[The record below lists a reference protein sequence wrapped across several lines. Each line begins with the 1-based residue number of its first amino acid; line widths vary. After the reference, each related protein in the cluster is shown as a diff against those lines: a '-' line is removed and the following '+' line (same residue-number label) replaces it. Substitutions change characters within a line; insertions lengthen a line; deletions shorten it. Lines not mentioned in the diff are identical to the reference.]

1 MLILSQYSMESRAET
16 NQVYLSGA
24 SSRPGQEAELTINLR
39 NAESVVAYQCT
50 VYLPEG
56 VTLQSIS
63 KIQDRGGQ
71 ELFNTIKKNDGG
83 VMISGNNYGDGGSY
97 AFTGNDGPIAKIVVS
112 VPDNFTAGEYEVE
125 LKEIVLVNASFQSI
139 SVNDYTFK
147 WSIIDT
153 FTITFDSNGG
163 TSVESITQDN
173 GTVITPPA
181 NPTREGYTFIGWE
194 PALPETMPIGGL
206 AVKAQWVINKYTL
219 TYVIDGQEYSKSE
232 VEYNATIT
240 QLDDPVREGY
250 TFSGWSEIPATMPAH
265 DVEVTGSFTV
275 NSYTLTYIVD
285 GNAYKTLTVDYGTA
299 ITPEAEPTKE
309 GYTFSGWSEIP
320 ATMPANDVEVTGS
333 FTVNSYTLTYIVDGN
348 AYKTLTV
355 DYGTAITP
363 EAEPTKEGYTFSGW
377 SEIPATMPA
386 HDVEVTGSFIVNSYT
401 LTYIV
406 DGNAYKTLTV
416 DYGTAITPEAE
427 PTKEGYTFSGWS
439 EIPATMPANDVEVT
453 GSFTVN
459 SYTLTYIVDGNA
471 YKTLTVDYGTAITP
485 EAEPTKEGY
494 TFSGWS
500 EIPATMPAHDVEV
513 TGSFIQNIYIL
524 DENSDNADVLK
535 QAADVA
541 VQLKRTIKADEWS
554 TICLPFTATGEQVKT
569 AFGDDVQLASFTGWE
584 SEEDGNGAIVAINVM
599 FTSVNADE
607 GIAANTPML
616 IKVSETVTEATF
628 DGVTLE
634 PEEEP
639 MVQVGKKASERGWF
653 YGTYA
658 KTIVP
663 EENLFLSGNEFWYS
677 TGKTAI
683 KGFRGYFEFRDV
695 LDAYYDDSEVK
706 VHMLFDDDATGIET
720 IDHSSL
726 NIDHYYNLAGQ
737 RVGKGYKGVVI
748 ENGKKVIKK

>member
-1 MLILSQYSMESRAET
+1 
-16 NQVYLSGA
+16 
-24 SSRPGQEAELTINLR
+24 
-39 NAESVVAYQCT
+39 
-50 VYLPEG
+50 
-56 VTLQSIS
+56 
-63 KIQDRGGQ
+63 
-71 ELFNTIKKNDGG
+71 
-83 VMISGNNYGDGGSY
+83 MISGNNYGDGGSY

-265 DVEVTGSFTV
+265 
-275 NSYTLTYIVD
+275 
-285 GNAYKTLTVDYGTA
+285 
-299 ITPEAEPTKE
+299 
-309 GYTFSGWSEIP
+309 
-320 ATMPANDVEVTGS
+320 
-333 FTVNSYTLTYIVDGN
+333 
-348 AYKTLTV
+348 
-355 DYGTAITP
+355 
-363 EAEPTKEGYTFSGW
+363 
-377 SEIPATMPA
+377 
-386 HDVEVTGSFIVNSYT
+386 
-401 LTYIV
+401 
-406 DGNAYKTLTV
+406 
-416 DYGTAITPEAE
+416 
-427 PTKEGYTFSGWS
+427 
-439 EIPATMPANDVEVT
+439 DVEVT

>member
-1 MLILSQYSMESRAET
+1 
-16 NQVYLSGA
+16 
-24 SSRPGQEAELTINLR
+24 
-39 NAESVVAYQCT
+39 
-50 VYLPEG
+50 
-56 VTLQSIS
+56 
-63 KIQDRGGQ
+63 
-71 ELFNTIKKNDGG
+71 
-83 VMISGNNYGDGGSY
+83 
-97 AFTGNDGPIAKIVVS
+97 
-112 VPDNFTAGEYEVE
+112 
-125 LKEIVLVNASFQSI
+125 
-139 SVNDYTFK
+139 
-147 WSIIDT
+147 
-153 FTITFDSNGG
+153 
-163 TSVESITQDN
+163 
-173 GTVITPPA
+173 
-181 NPTREGYTFIGWE
+181 
-194 PALPETMPIGGL
+194 
-206 AVKAQWVINKYTL
+206 
-219 TYVIDGQEYSKSE
+219 
-232 VEYNATIT
+232 
-240 QLDDPVREGY
+240 
-250 TFSGWSEIPATMPAH
+250 MPAH

-285 GNAYKTLTVDYGTA
+285 GNAYKTLTID
-299 ITPEAEPTKE
+299 
-309 GYTFSGWSEIP
+309 F
-320 ATMPANDVEVTGS
+320 
-333 FTVNSYTLTYIVDGN
+333 
-348 AYKTLTV
+348 
-355 DYGTAITP
+355 
-363 EAEPTKEGYTFSGW
+363 
-377 SEIPATMPA
+377 
-386 HDVEVTGSFIVNSYT
+386 
-401 LTYIV
+401 
-406 DGNAYKTLTV
+406 
-416 DYGTAITPEAE
+416 
-427 PTKEGYTFSGWS
+427 
-439 EIPATMPANDVEVT
+439 
-453 GSFTVN
+453 
-459 SYTLTYIVDGNA
+459 
-471 YKTLTVDYGTAITP
+471 GTAITP

-541 VQLKRTIKADEWS
+541 VQLERTIKADEWS
-554 TICLPFTATGEQVKT
+554 TICLPFTATGEQVKA

-584 SEEDGNGAIVAINVM
+584 SEEDGNSAIVAINVM
-599 FTSVNADE
+599 FTSVSADE
-607 GIAANTPML
+607 GISANTPML
-616 IKVSETVTEATF
+616 IKVSETVAEATF

-634 PEEEP
+634 PAEEP

>member
-1 MLILSQYSMESRAET
+1 MRKLLFLITMLILSQYSMESRAET

-39 NAESVVAYQCT
+39 NAESVIGYQCT

-56 VTLQSIS
+56 VTLKSIS

-71 ELFNTIKKNDGG
+71 EYFNTSKKNDGG
-83 VMISGNNYGDGGSY
+83 VLIYGNNYNYNGGSY
-97 AFTGNDGPIAKIVVS
+97 AFTGNDGPVAKIVVS

-125 LKEIVLVNASFQSI
+125 LKEIVLVNASIQSI

-265 DVEVTGSFTV
+265 DVEVSGSFTV

-333 FTVNSYTLTYIVDGN
+333 FTI
-348 AYKTLTV
+348 
-355 DYGTAITP
+355 
-363 EAEPTKEGYTFSGW
+363 
-377 SEIPATMPA
+377 
-386 HDVEVTGSFIVNSYT
+386 
-401 LTYIV
+401 
-406 DGNAYKTLTV
+406 
-416 DYGTAITPEAE
+416 
-427 PTKEGYTFSGWS
+427 
-439 EIPATMPANDVEVT
+439 
-453 GSFTVN
+453 N

-554 TICLPFTATGEQVKT
+554 TICLPFTATGEQVKA

-599 FTSVNADE
+599 FTSVSADE

-658 KTIVP
+658 KSIVP

>member
-1 MLILSQYSMESRAET
+1 MFILCQYSMESHAET

-39 NAESVVAYQCT
+39 NAESVIGYSCV

-63 KIQDRGGQ
+63 KIKDRGGQ
-71 ELFNTIKKNDGG
+71 KYFQTNETNNGG
-83 VMISGNNYGDGGSY
+83 VMISANNYNDGGFY
-97 AFTGNDGPIAKIVVS
+97 AFTGNDGPVAKIVVS
-112 VPDNFTAGEYEVE
+112 VPDNFTAGDYEVE
-125 LKEIVLVNASFQSI
+125 LKNISLANASGQSL
-139 SVNDYTFK
+139 SVNETFTFK
-147 WSIIDT
+147 WSIVDT

-232 VEYNATIT
+232 VEYGATIT
-240 QLDDPVREGY
+240 QQDDPVREGY

-285 GNAYKTLTVDYGTA
+285 GNAYKSLTVDYGTA
-299 ITPEAEPTKE
+299 ITPEVEPTKE
-309 GYTFSGWSEIP
+309 GYTFSGWSEMP
-320 ATMPANDVEVTGS
+320 ATMPAHDVEVTGS
-333 FTVNSYTLTYIVDGN
+333 FTVNSYTLTYIVDGE
-348 AYKTLTV
+348 AYKTLNV

-363 EAEPTKEGYTFSGW
+363 EAEPTKEGYSFSGW

-386 HDVEVTGSFIVNSYT
+386 HDVEVTG
-401 LTYIV
+401 
-406 DGNAYKTLTV
+406 
-416 DYGTAITPEAE
+416 
-427 PTKEGYTFSGWS
+427 TF
-439 EIPATMPANDVEVT
+439 TRVV
-453 GSFTVN
+453 
-459 SYTLTYIVDGNA
+459 
-471 YKTLTVDYGTAITP
+471 
-485 EAEPTKEGY
+485 
-494 TFSGWS
+494 
-500 EIPATMPAHDVEV
+500 
-513 TGSFIQNIYIL
+513 YIL
-524 DENSDNADVLK
+524 DENSDNTDVLK
-535 QAADVA
+535 QATDVK
-541 VQLKRTIKADEWS
+541 VQLKRTINANEWS
-554 TICLPFTATGEQVKT
+554 TICLPFSATGEQVKA
-569 AFGDDVQLASFTGWE
+569 AFGEDVQLSSFTGWE
-584 SEEDGNGAIVAINVM
+584 SEENGAGAIVTINVM
-599 FTSVNADE
+599 FTSVGADE

-616 IKVSETVTEATF
+616 IKVSEAVTEATF

-658 KTIVP
+658 TSTVP
-663 EENLFLSGNEFWYS
+663 EENLFLSGNAFWYS
-677 TGKTAI
+677 TGNTAI

-695 LDAYYDDSEVK
+695 LDAYYNDSEVK
-706 VHMLFDDDATGIET
+706 VHMFFDDDATGIASIKKKDEGT
-720 IDHSSL
+720 GIF
-726 NIDHYYNLAGQ
+726 NLSGQ

>member
-39 NAESVVAYQCT
+39 NAESVISYQCT

-56 VTLQSIS
+56 VTLKSIS

-71 ELFNTIKKNDGG
+71 ESFNTIKKNDGS
-83 VMISGNNYGDGGSY
+83 VMIVGSNNGDGGLY
-97 AFTGNDGPIAKIVVS
+97 AFTGNDGPVAKIVVS

-125 LKEIVLVNASFQSI
+125 LKEIVLVNASIQSI

-147 WSIIDT
+147 WSIVDT

-265 DVEVTGSFTV
+265 DVEVTGSFIV

-320 ATMPANDVEVTGS
+320 ATMPANDVEISGS

-386 HDVEVTGSFIVNSYT
+386 HDVEVTGSFT
-401 LTYIV
+401 
-406 DGNAYKTLTV
+406 
-416 DYGTAITPEAE
+416 
-427 PTKEGYTFSGWS
+427 
-439 EIPATMPANDVEVT
+439 
-453 GSFTVN
+453 
-459 SYTLTYIVDGNA
+459 
-471 YKTLTVDYGTAITP
+471 
-485 EAEPTKEGY
+485 
-494 TFSGWS
+494 
-500 EIPATMPAHDVEV
+500 
-513 TGSFIQNIYIL
+513 QNIYIL

-599 FTSVNADE
+599 FTSVSADE

-634 PEEEP
+634 PAEEP

-748 ENGKKVIKK
+748 ENGKKIIKK

>member
-39 NAESVVAYQCT
+39 NAESVVGYQCT

-71 ELFNTIKKNDGG
+71 GLFNTSKQNDGS
-83 VMISGNNYGDGGSY
+83 VLIYGNNYNGGGFY
-97 AFTGNDGPIAKIVVS
+97 AFTGNDGPVAKIVVS
-112 VPDNFTAGEYEVE
+112 VPDDFTAGEYEVE
-125 LKEIVLVNASFQSI
+125 LKNISISNASGQSL
-139 SVNDYTFK
+139 SVNETFTFK
-147 WSIIDT
+147 WSIVDT

-285 GNAYKTLTVDYGTA
+285 GNAYKTLT
-299 ITPEAEPTKE
+299 I
-309 GYTFSGWSEIP
+309 
-320 ATMPANDVEVTGS
+320 
-333 FTVNSYTLTYIVDGN
+333 
-348 AYKTLTV
+348 
-355 DYGTAITP
+355 
-363 EAEPTKEGYTFSGW
+363 
-377 SEIPATMPA
+377 
-386 HDVEVTGSFIVNSYT
+386 
-401 LTYIV
+401 
-406 DGNAYKTLTV
+406 
-416 DYGTAITPEAE
+416 
-427 PTKEGYTFSGWS
+427 
-439 EIPATMPANDVEVT
+439 
-453 GSFTVN
+453 
-459 SYTLTYIVDGNA
+459 
-471 YKTLTVDYGTAITP
+471 DYGTAITP

-599 FTSVNADE
+599 FTSVSADE

-634 PEEEP
+634 PAEEP

>member
-39 NAESVVAYQCT
+39 NAESVIGYACF

-56 VTLQSIS
+56 VTLKSIS

-71 ELFNTIKKNDGG
+71 EDFYTSKYNDGR
-83 VMISGNNYGDGGSY
+83 VLISGNNSGDGGYY
-97 AFTGNDGPIAKIVVS
+97 AFTGNDGPVAKIVVS
-112 VPDNFTAGEYEVE
+112 VPDDFTAGDYEVE
-125 LKEIVLVNASFQSI
+125 LKNISITNASAQSL
-139 SVNDYTFK
+139 SVNETFTFK
-147 WSIIDT
+147 WSIVDT

-299 ITPEAEPTKE
+299 ITPETEPTKE

-320 ATMPANDVEVTGS
+320 ATMPANDVEISGS
-333 FTVNSYTLTYIVDGN
+333 FT
-348 AYKTLTV
+348 
-355 DYGTAITP
+355 
-363 EAEPTKEGYTFSGW
+363 
-377 SEIPATMPA
+377 
-386 HDVEVTGSFIVNSYT
+386 VNSYT

-439 EIPATMPANDVEVT
+439 EIPATMPANDVEVS

-471 YKTLTVDYGTAITP
+471 YKTITVDYGTAITP

-569 AFGDDVQLASFTGWE
+569 AFGNDVQLASFTGWE

-616 IKVSETVTEATF
+616 IKVSETVAEATF

-706 VHMLFDDDATGIET
+706 VHMFFDDDATGIVSPVKKNEGT
-720 IDHSSL
+720 GIF
-726 NIDHYYNLAGQ
+726 NLSGQ

>member
-39 NAESVVAYQCT
+39 NAESVIGYGCF

-56 VTLQSIS
+56 VTLKSIS

-71 ELFNTIKKNDGG
+71 EYFGTNETNNGG
-83 VMISGNNYGDGGSY
+83 VQIYGYNYNGGSY
-97 AFTGNDGPIAKIVVS
+97 ASFTGNDGPVAKIVVS
-112 VPDNFTAGEYEVE
+112 VPDNFTAGDYEVE
-125 LKEIVLVNASFQSI
+125 LKNISLSNASGQSL
-139 SVNDYTFK
+139 SVNETFTFK

-320 ATMPANDVEVTGS
+320 ATMPA
-333 FTVNSYTLTYIVDGN
+333 
-348 AYKTLTV
+348 
-355 DYGTAITP
+355 
-363 EAEPTKEGYTFSGW
+363 
-377 SEIPATMPA
+377 
-386 HDVEVTGSFIVNSYT
+386 
-401 LTYIV
+401 
-406 DGNAYKTLTV
+406 
-416 DYGTAITPEAE
+416 
-427 PTKEGYTFSGWS
+427 
-439 EIPATMPANDVEVT
+439 
-453 GSFTVN
+453 
-459 SYTLTYIVDGNA
+459 
-471 YKTLTVDYGTAITP
+471 
-485 EAEPTKEGY
+485 
-494 TFSGWS
+494 
-500 EIPATMPAHDVEV
+500 HDVEV

-599 FTSVNADE
+599 FTSVSADE

>member
-39 NAESVVAYQCT
+39 NAESVISYQCT

-71 ELFNTIKKNDGG
+71 EQFGTIETNDGG
-83 VMISGNNYGDGGSY
+83 VLIYGTNNNGDLS

-125 LKEIVLVNASFQSI
+125 LKEIVLVNASIQSI

-147 WSIIDT
+147 WSIVDT

-265 DVEVTGSFTV
+265 DVEVSGSFTV

-309 GYTFSGWSEIP
+309 GYTFSGWSEMP
-320 ATMPANDVEVTGS
+320 ATMPANDVEVSGS
-333 FTVNSYTLTYIVDGN
+333 F
-348 AYKTLTV
+348 A
-355 DYGTAITP
+355 
-363 EAEPTKEGYTFSGW
+363 
-377 SEIPATMPA
+377 
-386 HDVEVTGSFIVNSYT
+386 
-401 LTYIV
+401 
-406 DGNAYKTLTV
+406 
-416 DYGTAITPEAE
+416 
-427 PTKEGYTFSGWS
+427 
-439 EIPATMPANDVEVT
+439 
-453 GSFTVN
+453 VN

-634 PEEEP
+634 PKEEP

-658 KTIVP
+658 KSIVP